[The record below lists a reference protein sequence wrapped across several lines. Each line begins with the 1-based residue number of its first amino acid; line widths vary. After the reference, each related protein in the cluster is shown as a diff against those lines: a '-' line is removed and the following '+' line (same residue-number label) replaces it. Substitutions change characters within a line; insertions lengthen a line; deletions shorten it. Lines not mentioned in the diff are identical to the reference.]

1 MTEITFPKVHR
12 QSSQDTLSPMRV
24 DISKKKKKSKDKLS
38 LILQNRQPQQIQSET
53 STKKKRLSF
62 ENAAT
67 RIELIASLEDVAIS
81 SELSLKE
88 TTMLIPSQQTQPGIE
103 LESVHSSY
111 LIKTNWKQS
120 KIIDRNIALTD
131 KQLWKWRRDAKIH
144 CKQLDK
150 ATGHLTSARN
160 LFKQPSYSPKRWN
173 TNLRNLF
180 ADHMITPQ
188 VTIYECRQG
197 CHTCWIYTIP
207 KKQCV

>member
-1 MTEITFPKVHR
+1 MAEITFPKVHR
-12 QSSQDTLSPMRV
+12 QSSQDTLSPMLM
-24 DISKKKKKSKDKLS
+24 DISKKINKSKDKLS
-38 LILQNRQPQQIQSET
+38 LIPQNRPPQQIQSET
-53 STKKKRLSF
+53 PTKKKRLSF
-62 ENAAT
+62 ENAAA

-81 SELSLKE
+81 SSELPVKE
-88 TTMLIPSQQTQPGIE
+88 TTMLIPPQQTQPNI
-103 LESVHSSY
+103 ESVHSSY

-131 KQLWKWRRDAKIH
+131 KQLWKWRRDVKIH

-173 TNLRNLF
+173 ANLRNLF

-197 CHTCWIYTIP
+197 CHTCWIYTM
-207 KKQCV
+207 

>member
-1 MTEITFPKVHR
+1 MAEITFPKVHR
-12 QSSQDTLSPMRV
+12 QSSQNALNPMLV
-24 DISKKKKKSKDKLS
+24 DISKKINKSKDKLS
-38 LILQNRQPQQIQSET
+38 LIPQNRQSQIQLET
-53 STKKKRLSF
+53 PTKKKRLSF
-62 ENAAT
+62 ENAAA
-67 RIELIASLEDVAIS
+67 RIELIASLEDVTISS
-81 SELSLKE
+81 SELPVKE
-88 TTMLIPSQQTQPGIE
+88 TTMLIPQQTQLDIE

-131 KQLWKWRRDAKIH
+131 KQLWKWRRDVKIH

-173 TNLRNLF
+173 ANLRNLF

-197 CHTCWIYTIP
+197 CHTCWIYTM
-207 KKQCV
+207 